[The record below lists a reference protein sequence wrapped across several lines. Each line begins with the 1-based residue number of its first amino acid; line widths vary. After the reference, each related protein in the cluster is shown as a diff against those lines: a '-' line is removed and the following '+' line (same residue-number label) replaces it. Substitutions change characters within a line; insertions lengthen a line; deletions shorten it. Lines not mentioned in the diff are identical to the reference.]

1 MPDQNQ
7 SLPGT
12 TDGAARAAATPA
24 AGSTGPMTIDLT
36 ALDADLAANK
46 TIAALAGQPV
56 SKALRMLADAEA
68 MIGRKGVILPK
79 GPDDQEGLA
88 AFRKAI
94 GVPETPDQYPAPP
107 LPEGLVADEAT
118 DKQLRAWALE
128 LGWTP
133 QQYTGFAQR
142 IADWNVATQR
152 QQQQQ
157 RAASLEAARAA
168 LRTEWG
174 PAYDAQVQQADGF
187 LPTLGAMVR
196 NPSTIV
202 NAAAESVPSMLAGG
216 APPPQHGHGGAP
228 LRRVPQGRKG
238 PATRVGPHHRAGA
251 EPLPRRP
258 AGQDRGRERAVRQTH
273 FRQPRGPRLP
283 GRPRHLRARHRDAQA
298 APPHGHARR
307 QARPRRL
314 PNLPVGC
321 AYPTG
326 ESPQAD
332 PPAIQ
337 HSADTIGA
345 GLVGTAPSGSLVM
358 AAPKEHFLVDTRGRR
373 TGVVIPLRRY
383 AALMEDLHDL
393 AVVAE
398 RREDEPSA
406 SKK

>member
-174 PAYDAQVQQADGF
+174 PAYDAQVQLAN
-187 LPTLGAMVR
+187 T
-196 NPSTIV
+196 
-202 NAAAESVPSMLAGG
+202 AAAAFADEKDLAALAEAGLLEHPAFLRLMAQVGQAVAPDRLSRPQGG
-216 APPPQHGHGGAP
+216 AVVDATDLAAKIEELMKSPAY
-228 LRRVPQGRKG
+228 LTERG
-238 PATRVGPHHRAGA
+238 PAHDRVLD
-251 EPLPRRP
+251 ELL
-258 AGQDRGRERAVRQTH
+258 
-273 FRQPRGPRLP
+273 RL
-283 GRPRHLRARHRDAQA
+283 RNQ
-298 APPHGHARR
+298 
-307 QARPRRL
+307 
-314 PNLPVGC
+314 
-321 AYPTG
+321 
-326 ESPQAD
+326 
-332 PPAIQ
+332 
-337 HSADTIGA
+337 
-345 GLVGTAPSGSLVM
+345 M
-358 AAPKEHFLVDTRGRR
+358 AAAR
-373 TGVVIPLRRY
+373 
-383 AALMEDLHDL
+383 
-393 AVVAE
+393 
-398 RREDEPSA
+398 
-406 SKK
+406 KK